1 MSRSTPDKNMPIT
14 TLVNLRLWNG
24 QMQELEAFASRN
36 KLKLDHVVSAFVSK
50 GLEDLARE
58 SEAAILQDEEIEPP
72 SDC

>member
-1 MSRSTPDKNMPIT
+1 MNRSTPDKNMPIT

-58 SEAAILQDEEIEPP
+58 SETAILQDEEIEPP

>member
-1 MSRSTPDKNMPIT
+1 MNRSTPDKNMPIT

-24 QMQELEAFASRN
+24 QMQQLEAFASRN
-36 KLKLDHVVSAFVSK
+36 KLKLDHVVTAFVSN